1 MGKKQAKEKKKFD
14 RNVEI
19 SAPILDPQAIKA
31 IHTNPFSLGSNRLDI
46 KSFKALLG
54 GHNSQDSID
63 ELTPLNDNHVPS
75 YIGISCAVS
84 GYSNYSSY
92 NRRPGSP
99 TSTVKSSTNPI
110 VSQFNPSRSRTAS
123 PIAPHQHQV
132 NHVTIDRNNIHSA
145 DEERKELTEKLV
157 ASATEPRRS
166 PSPCI
171 PPTED
176 DRHHGA
182 YVGARYC
189 PLPPPSK
196 VVNKHIPLL
205 GIDDDQDPD
214 EVVEQD
220 ENKVE
225 QRIASLY
232 GDEFVEDW
240 RESMTHKTKK
250 EIAAEEQEPTT
261 LKSPKDLVSL
271 KPTPLAPVQDMN
283 NQQPEIDIPAPNVKV
298 LAQVEKQFLNKLLSD
313 ENPPTPSQAG
323 PYSGTAVTPH
333 KAETK
338 PADDDIQKPVVE
350 STKLPPQPSPP
361 ASPSPAQAEQ
371 VQSMPVDEQPPSPSP
386 LLMQEDEPEQPPQ
399 PPLSPESRQSQS
411 IADEDVDMIPSSQ
424 VGEDHIEYEIRAQSP
439 VDNNASP
446 VKIPHHQ
453 MEELSITDVESEHNL
468 VNFSP
473 ETRELTDESGL
484 IVASDQK
491 PSEATTDTP
500 VVVDV
505 ETSNNNEERVGRYY
519 LDLLDK
525 ERGFLLEQVEHAKTV
540 LSSEEAE
547 AKMDQDVKGMIL
559 SANGKAQLLI
569 NKKFKQFE
577 ELCEANINK
586 SADEQFAT
594 LNDDLAGFWDMLNIQ
609 VSEIRKSFEILREA
623 EANDWK
629 IGDSHKPFVTADT
642 ATTEQRDGNV
652 EEPAARSTNI
662 RDKSSAKSKLSAQR
676 DQERRERLQEH
687 INQMKQQSQATKM
700 GSGNLLS
707 DLGEET
713 FEQQATEFAQNLPLE
728 STNERELTSAEVE
741 AEQEEQ
747 MFSLIGVEPVGI
759 VASADSAETAQPDPP
774 VQIENDGNTNL
785 VDLSEP

>member
-19 SAPILDPQAIKA
+19 SAPILDPQAVKA
-31 IHTNPFSLGSNRLDI
+31 IHTNPFALPDSQRLDI
-46 KSFKALLG
+46 KSFKVLLG
-54 GHNSQDSID
+54 CQNSQDSVD
-63 ELTPLNDNHVPS
+63 EVTPLNDNHVPS

-92 NRRPGSP
+92 NRGPASPGSTVR
-99 TSTVKSSTNPI
+99 TSTTPI
-110 VSQFNPSRSRTAS
+110 VSSFNPSRSRTTS
-123 PIAPHQHQV
+123 PVAPHQHQV
-132 NHVTIDRNNIHSA
+132 NHITIDRNHIQSP
-145 DEERKELTEKLV
+145 DEERKELTEKLT

-250 EIAAEEQEPTT
+250 EIAGEPEPPAT

-271 KPTPLAPVQDMN
+271 KPAPLAPVQDN
-283 NQQPEIDIPAPNVKV
+283 NSQPEIDIPTPNVKV
-298 LAQVEKQFLNKLLSD
+298 LASVEKQFLNKLLSD
-313 ENPPTPSQAG
+313 ENPPMPAQVAQHSAPMVAQSVETRPNHDSKPEESSQTPSS
-323 PYSGTAVTPH
+323 PPTS
-333 KAETK
+333 
-338 PADDDIQKPVVE
+338 PARVE
-350 STKLPPQPSPP
+350 SAPSPP
-361 ASPSPAQAEQ
+361 VEQ
-371 VQSMPVDEQPPSPSP
+371 G
-386 LLMQEDEPEQPPQ
+386 
-399 PPLSPESRQSQS
+399 QSQS
-411 IADEDVDMIPSSQ
+411 PLQEVLPPPMSPDSTNSQYLAEEDINPIPSSHA
-424 VGEDHIEYEIRAQSP
+424 GEEHIEYEIRAQSP
-439 VDNNASP
+439 VDNDASP

-453 MEELSITDVESEHNL
+453 MVDDQLVADIKAEHNL

-473 ETRELTDESGL
+473 EPAEIIQESELKHQQQEVGAAAQS
-484 IVASDQK
+484 S
-491 PSEATTDTP
+491 
-500 VVVDV
+500 DV
-505 ETSNNNEERVGRYY
+505 EVEEKNKGSNNNEEKVGRYY
-519 LDLLDK
+519 LDLLEK
-525 ERGFLLEQVEHAKTV
+525 ERSFLLEQVEHAKIV
-540 LSSEEAE
+540 LEGGAE
-547 AKMDQDVKGMIL
+547 TRIDQEVKGMIL
-559 SANGKAQLLI
+559 SANGKALLLV

-577 ELCEANINK
+577 ELCEANINRN
-586 SADEQFAT
+586 ADEQFAT

-609 VSEIRKSFEILREA
+609 VSEIRKSFEILWEA

-629 IGDSHKPFVTADT
+629 LGDSHKPFVTMDT
-642 ATTEQRDGNV
+642 TAEQKGAEIEDSI
-652 EEPAARSTNI
+652 RSSN
-662 RDKSSAKSKLSAQR
+662 RDKSSKPKLSAQK

-687 INQMKQQSQATKM
+687 INQMKQSQAAKT
-700 GSGNLLS
+700 GSGDLLN
-707 DLGEET
+707 DLAEGIETLSTQEQHSASESTEDQPSELHPSEEIKVS
-713 FEQQATEFAQNLPLE
+713 PLE
-728 STNERELTSAEVE
+728 TEV
-741 AEQEEQ
+741 EQEEQ
-747 MFSLIGVEPVGI
+747 MFSLIGVEVGGS
-759 VASADSAETAQPDPP
+759 VDLSSADGPQKTSH
-774 VQIENDGNTNL
+774 ENDNTDL

>member
-31 IHTNPFSLGSNRLDI
+31 IHTNPFSIRDRLDI

-92 NRRPGSP
+92 NRRPASP
-99 TSTVKSSTNPI
+99 TTASATSVKVSTNPI

-123 PIAPHQHQV
+123 PIAPHQNQV

-196 VVNKHIPLL
+196 LVNKHIPLL

-214 EVVEQD
+214 ELVEQD

-250 EIAAEEQEPTT
+250 EIATEEQEPVT

-271 KPTPLAPVQDMN
+271 KPTPLAPVQDTN
-283 NQQPEIDIPAPNVKV
+283 NQPEIDIPTPNVKV
-298 LAQVEKQFLNKLLSD
+298 LAQVEKQFLNKLLTD
-313 ENPPTPSQAG
+313 ENPPTPSQTG
-323 PYSGTAVTPH
+323 IYSETVSPSPH
-333 KAETK
+333 KAEAK
-338 PADDDIQKPVVE
+338 PVDDIQRPVD
-350 STKLPPQPSPP
+350 SPP
-361 ASPSPAQAEQ
+361 ASPPARTEQ
-371 VQSMPVDEQPPSPSP
+371 VHSMPVDEQPSPSP
-386 LLMQEDEPEQPPQ
+386 PPPTPPPQ
-399 PPLSPESRQSQS
+399 QEEVRAHPSSPPLSPDSIKSQP
-411 IADEDVDMIPSSQ
+411 IQDEDVDMIPSSQ
-424 VGEDHIEYEIRAQSP
+424 VGEEHIEYEIRAQSP

-446 VKIPHHQ
+446 VKILHHQ
-453 MEELSITDVESEHNL
+453 MEELSVADNESEHNL

-473 ETRELTDESGL
+473 EAVELAEESEL
-484 IVASDQK
+484 VATQK
-491 PSEATTDTP
+491 PLESLIETP
-500 VVVDV
+500 EVDI

-525 ERGFLLEQVEHAKTV
+525 ERNFLLEQVEHAKAV
-540 LSSEEAE
+540 LSSDETEP
-547 AKMDQDVKGMIL
+547 KIDQEVKGMIL

-577 ELCEANINK
+577 ELCEANINRN
-586 SADEQFAT
+586 AEDQFAT

-609 VSEIRKSFEILREA
+609 VSEIRKSFELLREA

-629 IGDSHKPFVTADT
+629 IGDKHKPFVTTADDT
-642 ATTEQRDGNV
+642 KEQVDGGNIA
-652 EEPAARSTNI
+652 EPARSTNSK
-662 RDKSSAKSKLSAQR
+662 DKSGAKSKLSAQK

-687 INQMKQQSQATKM
+687 INQMKQQSQATKT
-700 GSGNLLS
+700 GSGSSFNEF
-707 DLGEET
+707 GEIT
-713 FEQQATEFAQNLPLE
+713 LDQQASELAENSPLE
-728 STNERELTSAEVE
+728 SNNEPELTSAEVK

-747 MFSLIGVEPVGI
+747 MFSLIGVEGVGVDPVSPEI
-759 VASADSAETAQPDPP
+759 LQETPANL
-774 VQIENDGNTNL
+774 ENDNTNL